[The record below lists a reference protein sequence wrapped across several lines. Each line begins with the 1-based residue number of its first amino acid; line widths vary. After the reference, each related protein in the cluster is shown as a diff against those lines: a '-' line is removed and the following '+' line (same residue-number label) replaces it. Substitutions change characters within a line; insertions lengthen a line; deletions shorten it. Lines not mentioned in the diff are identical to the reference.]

1 MVQYDNILFL
11 LSIFLILIILFLVL
25 FGCRRTRI
33 INANYER
40 FTNINDNDEKEE
52 LTEITETKTK
62 TENKKT
68 KNEEVEKLSTFEKS
82 ILDGLSSGSLTTDNL
97 STLIKE
103 EKFTENNLE
112 NLINYVEHFKGNIPS
127 S

>member
-11 LSIFLILIILFLVL
+11 LSIFLILVILFLVL

-52 LTEITETKTK
+52 LTEITETKK
-62 TENKKT
+62 EKEKE
-68 KNEEVEKLSTFEKS
+68 KEKEVEKLSTFEKS

-112 NLINYVEHFKGNIPS
+112 NLINYVEHFKGNVPS

>member
-11 LSIFLILIILFLVL
+11 LSIFLILVILFLVL

-52 LTEITETKTK
+52 LTEITETKK
-62 TENKKT
+62 EKEKE
-68 KNEEVEKLSTFEKS
+68 KEVEKLSTFEKS

-112 NLINYVEHFKGNIPS
+112 NLINYVEHFKGNVPS

>member
-11 LSIFLILIILFLVL
+11 LSIFLILVILFLVL

-52 LTEITETKTK
+52 LTEITETKK
-62 TENKKT
+62 EK
-68 KNEEVEKLSTFEKS
+68 EVEKLSTFEKS

-127 S
+127 P

>member
-11 LSIFLILIILFLVL
+11 LSIFLILVILFLVL

-33 INANYER
+33 INSNYER
-40 FTNINDNDEKEE
+40 FTNISETKDDDELK
-52 LTEITETKTK
+52 EITETKQ
-62 TENKKT
+62 KKGD
-68 KNEEVEKLSTFEKS
+68 KEIEKLSTFEKS
-82 ILDGLSSGSLTTDNL
+82 ILDGLSSGSLTTENL
-97 STLIKE
+97 TSLIKD

-127 S
+127 

>member
-11 LSIFLILIILFLVL
+11 LSIFLILVILFLVL

-62 TENKKT
+62 NDKT
-68 KNEEVEKLSTFEKS
+68 KKEKEVEKLSTFEKS

-112 NLINYVEHFKGNIPS
+112 NLINYVEHFKGNVPS

>member
-11 LSIFLILIILFLVL
+11 LSIFLILVILFLVL

-52 LTEITETKTK
+52 LTEITETKK
-62 TENKKT
+62 EKEVEK
-68 KNEEVEKLSTFEKS
+68 EVEKLSTFEKS

-127 S
+127 P

>member
-11 LSIFLILIILFLVL
+11 LSIFLILVILFLVL

-52 LTEITETKTK
+52 LTEITETKK
-62 TENKKT
+62 EKEKE
-68 KNEEVEKLSTFEKS
+68 KEVEKLSTFEKS

-127 S
+127 P

>member
-11 LSIFLILIILFLVL
+11 LSIFLILVILFLVL

-40 FTNINDNDEKEE
+40 FSNINDNDEKEE
-52 LTEITETKTK
+52 LTEITETKK
-62 TENKKT
+62 EKEKE
-68 KNEEVEKLSTFEKS
+68 KEKEVEKLSTFEKS